1 MNAVFEMP
9 TRVPH
14 LAKKMAKP
22 INFYYA
28 VPEAKSVHLMGDFN
42 NWNPKSLPM
51 QRRADG
57 WWSIQVPLSAG
68 DHQYLFLVDGI
79 PTLDPHAV
87 GTAHGNRYAS
97 VSIIAVS

>member
-1 MNAVFEMP
+1 MNSI
-9 TRVPH
+9 
-14 LAKKMAKP
+14 LAKPTTATFSANPSAKP

-87 GTAHGNRYAS
+87 GTAHGKRYAS